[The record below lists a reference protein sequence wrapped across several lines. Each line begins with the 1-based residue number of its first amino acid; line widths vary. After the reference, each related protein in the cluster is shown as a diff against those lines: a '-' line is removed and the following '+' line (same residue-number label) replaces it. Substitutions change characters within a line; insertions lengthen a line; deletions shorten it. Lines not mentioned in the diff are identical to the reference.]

1 MITKTLVIVL
11 LLFLA
16 CYLPSCICIYI
27 INFCTNCDCVF
38 IHWVR
43 DIQFVLVM
51 TNSGVS
57 PFVHAWRLENFRKAF
72 KSILTCRVFL
82 KCMRSMNNHLNHEQ
96 PSTLST
102 DVSSNMN
109 TGGQFHQVEI
119 DDQL

>member
-57 PFVHAWRLENFRKAF
+57 PFVYAWRLEHFRKAF
-72 KSILTCRVFL
+72 KSILTCRAFL
-82 KCMRSMNNHLNHEQ
+82 RRLQSISLNLQ
-96 PSTLST
+96 ASTLST
-102 DVSSNMN
+102 EVSSNVN
-109 TGGQFHQVEI
+109 TGGQCNPVEI
-119 DDQL
+119 DNQL